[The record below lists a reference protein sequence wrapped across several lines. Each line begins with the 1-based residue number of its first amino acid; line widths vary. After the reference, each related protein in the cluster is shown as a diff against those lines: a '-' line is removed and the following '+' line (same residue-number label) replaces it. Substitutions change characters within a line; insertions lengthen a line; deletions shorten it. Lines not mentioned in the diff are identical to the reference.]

1 MKVYIR
7 PVIAIFMLFM
17 ASLAH
22 AEIKLEGK
30 AASAWRT
37 YDRQKPN
44 RAFAINGLGAYG
56 YSYDATSPE
65 VALELAISSCE
76 RHRSSLRK
84 KEEKAAECEVINS
97 VDR

>member
-1 MKVYIR
+1 MKVYFQ
-7 PVIAIFMLFM
+7 PVIAIFMLFT

-37 YDRQKPN
+37 YDRQEANK
-44 RAFAINGLGAYG
+44 AFAINGLGAYG
-56 YSYDATSPE
+56 YSYKAVSPK
-65 VALELAISSCE
+65 VALELAISACE

-84 KEEKAAECEVINS
+84 KEQKAAECEVINS
-97 VDR
+97 LAR